1 MCGIVGYIG
10 TQAATDIL
18 MAGLEKLEYRGYDS
32 AGVATVWEGG
42 IHCVRAKGKLYNL
55 RQKLEEIA
63 NPAQIGIGHTRWATH
78 GKPEEYNAHP
88 HTDTRKRVAVVQNG
102 IIENYRQLR
111 EELQKRGHEFTSDTD
126 TEVIPHLIAEFLTN
140 SPTPDSPLPTPL
152 LEAVRQAVNQ
162 LKGAFAIAV
171 ICADYPDELIVARQQ
186 APLIIGFGQGE
197 FFCASDTPAIVPHT
211 RAVLNLENGELARL
225 TPLGVEVYNF
235 AGDRLKKFPR
245 TLNWNP
251 VQVEKQGF
259 RHFMLK
265 EIYEQPGVVRTCLE
279 TYINDDWHVDGRGEA
294 ADGAADGVTDGVTDL
309 AADRLTDVMD
319 GLTDVTDEVTDLA
332 ADGVTDVTDGVTDV
346 GGKLGEEMN
355 NPFVSSPAISKAAS
369 SSSAANQPP
378 IKLGIPNSLYANLE
392 QIQILACGTS
402 WHASLV
408 GKYLLE
414 QLAGIPT
421 MVQYASEFRYAP
433 SPLMKNT
440 LTIGVT
446 QSGETADTLAALE
459 MERQR
464 RMDLGAEYEV
474 KLLGITNRAE
484 SSLAHLVTH
493 IIETHAGM
501 EIGVAATKTFVT
513 QLVAFYCLALDLAY
527 RRKTLPLSKIAE
539 IITGLRQLPAQIEIV
554 LESQE
559 RYIEELAH
567 DFSETQDFIFIGR
580 GINFPIALE
589 GALKLKEISYIHAE
603 GYPAGEMKHGPIA
616 LLDAKVP
623 VVAIAMPGM
632 VYDKVLSNAQE
643 AKARDARL
651 IGVTP
656 MNDQEAAHVFDHL
669 LPVPVVDELLSP
681 ILTVIP
687 LQLLAYHIAARRGLD
702 VDQPRNLAKSVTV
715 E

>member
-32 AGVATVWEGG
+32 AGIATIWEGD
-42 IHCVRAKGKLYNL
+42 IHSIRAKGKLYNL
-55 RQKLEEIA
+55 REKLEQIA

-88 HTDTRKRVAVVQNG
+88 HTDTRGRVAVVQNG

-111 EELQKRGHEFTSDTD
+111 EELQKRGHKFSSDTD
-126 TEVIPHLIAEFLTN
+126 TEVIPHLIAEFLQN
-140 SPTPDSPLPTPL
+140 LPTPHSPLPTPL
-152 LEAVRQAVNQ
+152 LEAVRQTVNQ

-197 FFCASDTPAIVPHT
+197 FFCASDTPAIVPYT

-235 AGDRLKKFPR
+235 GGDRLKKFPR

-251 VQVEKQGF
+251 MQVEKQGF

-265 EIYEQPGVVRTCLE
+265 EIYEQPGVVRSCLE
-279 TYINDDWHVDGRGEA
+279 TYINEDWHPTDNLADPHTISSVD
-294 ADGAADGVTDGVTDL
+294 
-309 AADRLTDVMD
+309 
-319 GLTDVTDEVTDLA
+319 
-332 ADGVTDVTDGVTDV
+332 
-346 GGKLGEEMN
+346 
-355 NPFVSSPAISKAAS
+355 
-369 SSSAANQPP
+369 P
-378 IKLGIPNSLYANLE
+378 INLGIPDSLYENLE

-421 MVQYASEFRYAP
+421 MVQYASEFRYGP
-433 SPLMKNT
+433 SPLIKNT

-464 RMDLGAEYEV
+464 RIDLGAEYEA
-474 KLLGITNRAE
+474 KLLGITNRRE
-484 SSLAHLVTH
+484 SSLAHLVPH
-493 IIETHAGM
+493 IIETHAGI

-527 RRKTLPLSKIAE
+527 RRKTLPLSQIAE
-539 IITGLRQLPAQIEIV
+539 IITGLRQLPAQMEIV

-632 VYDKVLSNAQE
+632 VYEKVLSNAQE

-656 MNDQEAAHVFDHL
+656 MNDEEAAHVFDNL